1 MKRSNVL
8 LILSIALFLISCS
21 SSKKG
26 TTGVWINKEKAEG
39 KSFSK
44 IFILV
49 MTADIEARS
58 VVESD
63 LAAVAVSKGYT
74 TVKSVEVMPP
84 LLSNPQVPTKE
95 ELVSKVKGSGC
106 DGVLIASL
114 LKQDEDLR
122 YVPGSTSYSI
132 RPDYSWHWNYYG
144 YYNHYYPSVSNP
156 AYYSND
162 KTYFMMSNLYDVASE
177 EIMWSVQ
184 SEIFNPSS
192 LKRFSKTYTNTLIEQ
207 LETAGLLKK

>member
-1 MKRSNVL
+1 M
-8 LILSIALFLISCS
+8 
-21 SSKKG
+21 
-26 TTGVWINKEKAEG
+26 WINKEKAEG